1 MNIFKKVYC
10 RLFQGAF
17 KLLLPILPYYEP
29 QILKN
34 TRQISEQLK
43 NKNINSVLIV
53 TDDFLYSNGYLTD
66 LINDLKDNQ
75 IKSTIFSDV
84 KPNPTVINVEN
95 GVKLYNGCG
104 AKAIIAFGGGSPMD
118 AAKAIGARIAYPN
131 KSLDKLKGLLKV
143 LKKIP
148 LLFAIPT
155 TAGTGSEV
163 TLAAVITDSEKKHKY
178 TMNSFALIPPYAV
191 LDAKNTVTLPKGL
204 TATTGLDALTHAVEA
219 YIGKSTNKKTRECAE
234 KSVKLIFDNLLIAYN
249 SPENLTA
256 RENMLHASY
265 LAGIAFSRSYVGYVH
280 AVAHSLGGEY
290 NVAHGLANSILLPV
304 VLEYY
309 GKSVYK
315 KLYKLAVICNLV
327 NDDKNYE
334 KGANAFIKWIKEL
347 NNKMGIPTTLE
358 CIKSEDIPRMA
369 KHADKEANPLYP
381 VPMLLSEKQLQVF
394 YYKILQEN

>member
-1 MNIFKKVYC
+1 MNIFKKAYC

-17 KLLLPILPYYEP
+17 KLLLPILPYTEP

-34 TRQISEQLK
+34 TKQISEILK

-84 KPNPTVINVEN
+84 KPNPTVMNVEN

-143 LKKIP
+143 LRKIP

-163 TLAAVITDSEKKHKY
+163 TLTAVITDSEKKHKY

-191 LDAKNTVTLPKGL
+191 LDAKNTVT
-204 TATTGLDALTHAVEA
+204 
-219 YIGKSTNKKTRECAE
+219 
-234 KSVKLIFDNLLIAYN
+234 
-249 SPENLTA
+249 
-256 RENMLHASY
+256 
-265 LAGIAFSRSYVGYVH
+265 
-280 AVAHSLGGEY
+280 
-290 NVAHGLANSILLPV
+290 
-304 VLEYY
+304 
-309 GKSVYK
+309 
-315 KLYKLAVICNLV
+315 
-327 NDDKNYE
+327 
-334 KGANAFIKWIKEL
+334 
-347 NNKMGIPTTLE
+347 
-358 CIKSEDIPRMA
+358 
-369 KHADKEANPLYP
+369 
-381 VPMLLSEKQLQVF
+381 
-394 YYKILQEN
+394 